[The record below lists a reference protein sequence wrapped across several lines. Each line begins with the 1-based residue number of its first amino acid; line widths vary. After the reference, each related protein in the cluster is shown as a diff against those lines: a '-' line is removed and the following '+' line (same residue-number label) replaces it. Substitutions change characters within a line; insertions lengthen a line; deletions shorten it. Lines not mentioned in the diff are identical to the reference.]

1 MLKGGGKHHMADIH
15 IKFKHDKDAQQLKQH
30 IADTM
35 KKEASKFRT
44 QVLWKADVCHLSGPV
59 TGTLHVQPKHID
71 VQISLGLLTKPF
83 KGEISKN
90 IEIALRKAV
99 KAC

>member
-1 MLKGGGKHHMADIH
+1 MADIH
-15 IKFKHDKDAQQLKQH
+15 IKFKHDKDAQQLKKH

-35 KKEASKFRT
+35 KQEAGKFRT
-44 QVLWKADVCHLSGPV
+44 KVSWQENVCHFSGPV
-59 TGTLHVQPKHID
+59 TGTLQVQAKHID

-90 IEIALRKAV
+90 VETALRKAI